1 MTVANVTS
9 IHKYT
14 VRCTRRLLFGVFV
27 LFCFLFICFQ
37 FNISMQTSYSYF
49 LRIHNQLMISW
60 YFSFSLYQAVV
71 PEHFKG
77 KQRFAIFFHWCMRK
91 YQSLTYQ
98 HIRARELLSNPFYKG
113 ICILLARPF
122 PTAPA
127 ERSIHLPNTPFW
139 KTCKRRE
146 PLKFKWK
153 IVYGISE
160 WKLFARFLSIQN
172 LYWQVL
178 FI

>member
-60 YFSFSLYQAVV
+60 YFSFSLHQAVV

-127 ERSIHLPNTPFW
+127 ERSIHLPNTPF
-139 KTCKRRE
+139 
-146 PLKFKWK
+146 
-153 IVYGISE
+153 
-160 WKLFARFLSIQN
+160 
-172 LYWQVL
+172 
-178 FI
+178 